1 MRTVVWSQDYV
12 NKQTHYQTHTPI
24 QGLWYFEVLWY
35 IATYI
40 QISPYGGPNLPSPPI
55 GVTPLQKRPGA
66 PLGQDSKSSEV
77 PPNVRGFSTHA
88 GRFEDNRRGI
98 TRKIVQRLRDST
110 ILIG

>member
-40 QISPYGGPNLPSPPI
+40 QISPYGGPNLPFAAHRRYACFKSVPEHRLART
-55 GVTPLQKRPGA
+55 VKA
-66 PLGQDSKSSEV
+66 PK
-77 PPNVRGFSTHA
+77 F
-88 GRFEDNRRGI
+88 RR
-98 TRKIVQRLRDST
+98 TFWLFNARWAL
-110 ILIG
+110 